1 MSNFVKGTALATNE
15 WTVVRYPAVVEEEKK
30 QAGKT
35 VVHKVTGTQA
45 AGAET
50 IAALKIPAGK
60 VLVPLQVWRA
70 RREELAPRLAAG
82 ELGVWFESF
91 ELIEELIE
99 TVEDINAFPV
109 IAWDFVRFADGRG
122 FSAAALLRQRYGYRN
137 ELRAIGDVLR
147 DQLFFMRRCGFD
159 AYELRA
165 DRSPEVA
172 LTGFADFAEPYQ
184 ASVHIDQPLGPRHAR
199 V

>member
-15 WTVVRYPAVVEEEKK
+15 WTVVRYPAVIEEEKK
-30 QAGKT
+30 QAGK
-35 VVHKVTGTQA
+35 VIVHKVTGTQA
-45 AGAET
+45 ASGET
-50 IAALKIPAGK
+50 IAAFAIPAGK
-60 VLVPLQVWRA
+60 VIVPLQVWRA
-70 RREELAPRLAAG
+70 RREELASRLAAG

-91 ELIEELIE
+91 ELIEDLIE
-99 TVEDINAFPV
+99 TVDDINVFPV

-147 DQLFFMRRCGFD
+147 DQLFFLRRCGFD

-165 DRSPEVA
+165 DRSVDVA
-172 LTGFADFAEPYQ
+172 LTGFNDFAEPYQ
-184 ASVHIDQPLGPRHAR
+184 ASVQIDQPLWRRHAR